1 MLLLV
6 LAVGCAPVAGPRD
19 EAVVAAIERLDSP
32 SIEEREAASAFLER
46 APASALPLLDE
57 ALAGASCHE
66 VEYRILRAADTLLA
80 RDRVRIRPWMNRH
93 PSKGREGHLC
103 LWFMFEVTPPTVE
116 IHDFFASI
124 EEVLDEAG
132 TPVPV
137 QPTIEILSLPNGPGA
152 LEFRLD
158 ALQGTPHHVVR
169 ESDRIIESVRG
180 TLHFTGRSG
189 EMSRPFRVLGLSLV
203 CR

>member
-1 MLLLV
+1 MLLVV
-6 LAVGCAPVAGPRD
+6 LGAGCRPVAGPRD
-19 EAVVAAIERLDSP
+19 EAVVAAIDRLDSP
-32 SIEEREAASAFLER
+32 SIEEREEASALLER
-46 APASALPLLDE
+46 APTSALPLLDE

-93 PSKGREGHLC
+93 LSKGGGGHLC
-103 LWFMFEVTPPTVE
+103 LGFMFEVTPPTVE
-116 IHDFFASI
+116 IHDFHVSV

-132 TPVPV
+132 KPVPV
-137 QPTIEILSLPNGPGA
+137 ESTVEIISLPNGLGG

-158 ALQGTPHHVVR
+158 AAQEAPHSVVPA
-169 ESDRIIESVRG
+169 SDRRIASVRG
-180 TLHFTGRSG
+180 TLHFTGRTG
-189 EMSRPFRVLGLSLV
+189 EMSRPFRVSGLSLA